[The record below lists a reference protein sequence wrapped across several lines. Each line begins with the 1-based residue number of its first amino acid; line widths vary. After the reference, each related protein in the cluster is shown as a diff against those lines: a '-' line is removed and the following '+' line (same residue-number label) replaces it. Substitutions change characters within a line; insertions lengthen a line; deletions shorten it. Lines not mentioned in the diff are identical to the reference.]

1 MTCDHGGVGG
11 ECYWWIA
18 ATAAAAAA
26 MTRAARCTGVV
37 VLPGEPQDDS
47 SKCAVEPHHSHF
59 VLAPSNDWGG
69 ETTTLFTL
77 AKALTSSWLSAVRTS
92 PRAPPMA
99 AVLAN
104 GGFISKQEVWRLWG
118 GGGVLLLAHVCACV
132 SVLEVPPVRASH
144 MPDRRGVEPRV
155 QLRHAIV
162 DIGMPVVVIVG
173 SGRLADDV
181 AAHLQARDKLVVV
194 PQSAVANGKH
204 DRTAK
209 DKALQQ
215 QVDGV
220 EDEAL
225 RAILAADLQA
235 MLRHP
240 RRAHGL
246 LLRYAIADPPSGLRA
261 MLLRCLMPQQ

>member
-1 MTCDHGGVGG
+1 M
-11 ECYWWIA
+11 
-18 ATAAAAAA
+18 
-26 MTRAARCTGVV
+26 
-37 VLPGEPQDDS
+37 
-47 SKCAVEPHHSHF
+47 EPHHSHF

-181 AAHLQARDKLVVV
+181 AAHLQARDKLLMVV

-235 MLRHP
+235 MLRHL